1 MKRED
6 QILIDLLA
14 DFVNGQSP
22 GALPEVSLDA
32 LYQTACKHNVTG
44 IVAELLHPFLE
55 NAEEPAV
62 RKLQESHMATVFR
75 SVLLEEEVKLFSAR
89 MEEEKIPYA
98 FFKGYELRELYP
110 VPELRTM
117 GDVDVLVR
125 DEDLERT
132 AEVLCGLGYQKEE
145 GGGAVWA
152 FKKDNF
158 TYEVHRRLAF
168 GSYWNDVDYE
178 GYFAAAFDRLTTG
191 EGSRRYFTPEDHF
204 IFLCFHLAKHLNS
217 TGAGIRMVMD
227 LALFLKVYQDTLD
240 WDYIRAQ
247 LELLQMDRFVKT
259 VLYAS
264 GEWFGIP
271 ANIDPTGV
279 QADPDTLDQLK
290 YYIMTG
296 GIFGFER
303 DDSIRR
309 LRSGI
314 SGRTE
319 RASFLIRLKALWRI
333 AFPKKKHM
341 VYFIPA
347 LERYPVLLPAAW
359 INRWR
364 LGLQNRWK
372 MKAAFKG
379 IDQSESLEEA
389 KMQYRLL
396 KKIGL

>member
-1 MKRED
+1 M
-6 QILIDLLA
+6 
-14 DFVNGQSP
+14 
-22 GALPEVSLDA
+22 
-32 LYQTACKHNVTG
+32 
-44 IVAELLHPFLE
+44 
-55 NAEEPAV
+55 
-62 RKLQESHMATVFR
+62 
-75 SVLLEEEVKLFSAR
+75 
-89 MEEEKIPYA
+89 
-98 FFKGYELRELYP
+98 
-110 VPELRTM
+110 
-117 GDVDVLVR
+117 
-125 DEDLERT
+125 
-132 AEVLCGLGYQKEE
+132 
-145 GGGAVWA
+145 
-152 FKKDNF
+152 
-158 TYEVHRRLAF
+158 
-168 GSYWNDVDYE
+168 
-178 GYFAAAFDRLTTG
+178 
-191 EGSRRYFTPEDHF
+191 
-204 IFLCFHLAKHLNS
+204 CFHLAKHLNS

-227 LALFLKVYQDTLD
+227 LALFLKAYQDKLD
-240 WDYIRAQ
+240 RDYIRAQ
-247 LELLQMDRFVKT
+247 LELLRMDRFVKT

-271 ANIDPTGV
+271 ANIDPAGV
-279 QADPDTLDQLK
+279 QADPDMLDQLK

-359 INRWR
+359 IKRWR

-379 IDQSESLEEA
+379 IDQSESLKEA